1 MHYNQKINDVF
12 TPDLLK
18 QNLVI
23 SSIFIAVYE
32 NFKFSIVDNVK
43 QFYNIGFVNEQE
55 LFEGYEQA
63 VLSKVNSKKI
73 GK

>member
-23 SSIFIAVYE
+23 SSIFNIL
-32 NFKFSIVDNVK
+32 KSISK
-43 QFYNIGFVNEQE
+43 GKIS
-55 LFEGYEQA
+55 LF
-63 VLSKVNSKKI
+63 
-73 GK
+73 